1 MPHEVFLSYS
11 TKDTAATE
19 AVCLFLEAQGVR
31 CWMAPRDIPV
41 GHDWAEA
48 IIGALNRCP
57 VMVLIYSA
65 NANASMQVTRE
76 VQRAFEKGLVVFP
89 FRIEAVQP
97 NPGLEYYLGSVHW
110 LDALTPP
117 LEAHM
122 GTLAREV
129 QKALKQRK
137 EGETTAPGFPVGGS
151 APSMAAAP
159 KAKKGV
165 PVLVAI
171 AGFLAMG
178 GAAWWFISHNETKQP
193 GALPLV
199 QAESPTGETTAPI
212 VQTSPEESLA
222 PQQRE
227 QEAAPS
233 SPPTESAAAI
243 TSVTVA
249 PSPLPAPAAEAVP
262 EKAAEP
268 TAATPAEATRELPW
282 RDGLGNAYI
291 PVPATKVLFAH
302 WPTRVRDYQAF
313 VKATGREWK
322 EAGFEQ
328 EPTHPAVN
336 ITWNDAQ
343 AFCDWLTTQEKEADR
358 LPHGYHY
365 RLPTE
370 AEWNL
375 AVAPDEADAPA
386 QTGGSQELYPWGTGW
401 PPPESAKN
409 IGNYDDT
416 LKLDSFPYTS
426 PVGSFP
432 PNRFGLFD
440 MGGNVWQWCAEEPG
454 VELRTARGS
463 SWKSSTARELAT
475 NHRSQVAPVY
485 RNSGYG
491 FRCVLAQEP

>member
-19 AVCLFLEAQGVR
+19 AVCLFLEAEGVR

-41 GHDWAEA
+41 GHDWAES
-48 IIGALNRCP
+48 IIGALNCCP

-122 GTLAREV
+122 GKLAREV
-129 QKALKQRK
+129 QKALKRHA
-137 EGETTAPGFPVGGS
+137 EGGAAVPAFPVGTGARPA
-151 APSMAAAP
+151 APGAAP
-159 KAKKGV
+159 KTKKDF
-165 PVLVAI
+165 PVAAAVAVC
-171 AGFLAMG
+171 LALG
-178 GAAWWFISHNETKQP
+178 GGAWWFISHETKPLQSP
-193 GALPLV
+193 EPHPLV
-199 QAESPTGETTAPI
+199 QTDSPSSETTAPVVPGEAPTQQQQEGEI
-212 VQTSPEESLA
+212 PSSPTNDPATAAVEPPTLPTPSPEEA
-222 PQQRE
+222 PPQ
-227 QEAAPS
+227 
-233 SPPTESAAAI
+233 PPVE
-243 TSVTVA
+243 
-249 PSPLPAPAAEAVP
+249 PLL
-262 EKAAEP
+262 P
-268 TAATPAEATRELPW
+268 TAATPSQATRELPW
-282 RDGLGNAYI
+282 RDSLGIAYI
-291 PVPATKVLFAH
+291 PVPATEVLFAL
-302 WPTRVRDYQAF
+302 WPTRVRDYETF
-313 VKATGREWK
+313 IKATDREWK

-343 AFCDWLTTQEKEADR
+343 AFCDWLTEHEREADR
-358 LPHGYHY
+358 LPPGYHY

-370 AEWNL
+370 AEWDI
-375 AVAPDEADAPA
+375 AVAPDAKTPIP
-386 QTGGSQELYPWGTGW
+386 TGDTQALYPWGTGW
-401 PPPESAKN
+401 PPPKN
-409 IGNYDDT
+409 AGNYDDT
-416 LKLDSFPYTS
+416 LEIDPFPHTA
-426 PVGSFP
+426 PVGSFA

-454 VELRTARGS
+454 PEYRTARGG
-463 SWKSSTARELAT
+463 SWKSSTARELT
-475 NHRSQVAPVY
+475 TSHPSRVVPVY

-491 FRCVLAQEP
+491 FRCVLAPAP